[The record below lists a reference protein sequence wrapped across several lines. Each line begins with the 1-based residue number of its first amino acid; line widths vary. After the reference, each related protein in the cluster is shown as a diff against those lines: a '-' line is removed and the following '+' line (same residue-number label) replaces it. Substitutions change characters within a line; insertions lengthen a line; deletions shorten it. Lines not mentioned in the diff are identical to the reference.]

1 MPLAI
6 LGASVFVMVLV
17 IISKPSTPAAEIE
30 ETAWPVSIRQIKVTD
45 HNPQLI
51 LYGQVESPHNSQLTS
66 PISTYVIAVPVKEG
80 DSVEQGQILVQLDPQ
95 DMQLLVAQ
103 READVDDVKAQIIT
117 LKNQYETDKK
127 GLERERRL
135 FSLSQDA
142 FSREQTLKQKNLS
155 SKAQLDRAQETLEQ
169 QGLSLAAKTLLV
181 KNHES
186 QLAQLDARLKRAEAL
201 LKQAQLDQT
210 RTELRAPYD
219 GRITKLHVAPG
230 ERVQMNTP
238 IIELYDTAL
247 IEVRAQVPIRY
258 LDSVRESKISNESNA
273 SIQLQGNHHLL
284 SLERLAG
291 EVGSNRGGLDAL
303 FRLQSNN
310 VELEVG
316 RTLKVTLTLPSE
328 ANTFII
334 PNNALYDGNRVYRL
348 NNDRLEAITI
358 EVVGDYYVGEE
369 SFLVV
374 RSDDVQSNDS
384 IVTTQLPNAV
394 TGLKVKVID
403 DSTGS

>member
-30 ETAWPVSIRQIKVTD
+30 ETAWPVSTRQIKVTD

-334 PNNALYDGNRVYRL
+334 PNNALYDSNRVYRL
-348 NNDRLEAITI
+348 DNDRLEAITI